1 MAKLSKTAVA
11 KKEDAKNKLEDQIAD
26 FKKQIHDL
34 RKSDES
40 RLAKTHKLKHYQ
52 QQIAKLQRKLTDI

>member
-34 RKSDES
+34 RKS
-40 RLAKTHKLKHYQ
+40 A
-52 QQIAKLQRKLTDI
+52 